1 MATLGNVLAVVLI
14 AAGAFLAI
22 SELAASAS
30 LRSKLE
36 RLAKRRRD
44 STSVWQGKTQ
54 LRRLL
59 RQHADDRNAEKE
71 ARSWKSV
78 KALLA
83 RQRVTRHPDNE

>member
-44 STSVWQGKTQ
+44 SRSVWQGKTQ

-71 ARSWKSV
+71 ARSWKRV
-78 KALLA
+78 KALLK
-83 RQRVTRHPDNE
+83 RQRVTRHPNNE